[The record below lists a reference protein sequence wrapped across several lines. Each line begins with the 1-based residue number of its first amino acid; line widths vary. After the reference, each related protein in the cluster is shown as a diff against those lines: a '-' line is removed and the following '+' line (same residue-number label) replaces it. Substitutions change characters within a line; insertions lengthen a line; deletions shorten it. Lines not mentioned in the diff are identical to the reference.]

1 LTAWPILDGQ
11 LFLATAYVETAAHRI
26 AGGACD
32 GTPQRASVRAHGE
45 AIERA
50 SLIEN
55 GPGMVVTRQE
65 ALERGLSLVV
75 PHDILHDAADWVPAR
90 HATTGDGVGVPAD
103 VVLLGRVSSQLRLLP
118 WRQSSVGTA
127 AHPDREAAG
136 LSGMLECLERYAL
149 RRVWAGTAGLEPAT
163 EQLCSV
169 MSRGLVEAL
178 EGQRLVAHA
187 WHVREKSPVRVSL
200 VLVARTDR
208 SQATFGAGAAFME
221 ADAGR
226 VLMHALHE
234 AIMVR
239 ASLSSRANQ
248 GEREVQRGIRSS
260 RHQEA
265 FLTYL
270 RNLEAPEPA
279 IDGTVSGRAASL
291 PDLAALVEERF
302 GVAPLLVDVPSMD
315 SLAVVKAIVPTADFL
330 IPRSDGDYI
339 LRPGYLE

>member
-1 LTAWPILDGQ
+1 LTAWPFLDGQ
-11 LFLATAYVETAAHRI
+11 LFLALAYVEAAASRI

-32 GTPQRASVRAHGE
+32 GTPERASIRAHGE
-45 AIERA
+45 AVERA

-55 GPGMVVTRQE
+55 APRMVITREE

-75 PHDILHDAADWVPAR
+75 PHDILRDAADWVPAR
-90 HATTGDGVGVPAD
+90 HATTGHGVGVPAD
-103 VVLLGRVSSQLRLLP
+103 AVLLGRVSSQLRVLP

-127 AHPDREAAG
+127 AHPDRDAAG
-136 LSGMLECLERYAL
+136 LGGILECLERYAL
-149 RRVWAGTAGLEPAT
+149 RRVWAGTATLEPAT
-163 EQLCSV
+163 EQLCGA
-169 MSRGLVEAL
+169 MPPGLVEAFEKL
-178 EGQRLVAHA
+178 RLVAHA
-187 WHVREKSPVRVSL
+187 WHVREMSPVRVSL

-208 SQATFGAGAAFME
+208 SQATFGAGAAFVGV
-221 ADAGR
+221 DDSS

-279 IDGTVSGRAASL
+279 VDAAVNGDAPGLS
-291 PDLAALVEERF
+291 DVVAMIEERF
-302 GVAPLLVDVPSMD
+302 GVAPVLVDVPSLD
-315 SLAVVKAIVPTADFL
+315 TLAVVKAVVPTADFL